1 LVTGHH
7 DQVSVKFIGDFT
19 STAGFFRCTAGA
31 EFVLD
36 AATASALIVAGIAV
50 RIEQKA
56 LG

>member
-36 AATASALIVAGIAV
+36 AATAGALIVAGIAV